1 MNETVSELKRRLE
14 ESGALLEGHFVL
26 SSGLHSGHYMQCAL
40 FLRYPANAAFAGNL
54 LAKAI
59 ESAKPDFI
67 VSPALGG
74 LIIGHEVARYLDVP
88 FLFCERKEGKM
99 ELRRFPCPEN
109 GKFIIVEDVITTGG
123 SSVEAAQAILGCG
136 KASWIGTACIVNRS
150 GGDSLLAEAP
160 YSLWDVSFPNYTPD
174 ECPYCRQGIPLL
186 KPGSRTS

>member
-1 MNETVSELKRRLE
+1 
-14 ESGALLEGHFVL
+14 
-26 SSGLHSGHYMQCAL
+26 MQCAL

-74 LIIGHEVARYLDVP
+74 LIIGHEVARYLDIP
-88 FLFCERKEGKM
+88 FLFCERREGRM
-99 ELRRFPCPEN
+99 ELRRFHCPEN
-109 GKFIIVEDVITTGG
+109 GKFIVVEDVITTGG
-123 SSVEAAQAILGCG
+123 SSMEAAQAVLGCG

-160 YSLWDVSFPNYTPD
+160 YSLWDISFPNYSPD
-174 ECPYCRQGIPLL
+174 ECPYCRQGIPLT
-186 KPGSRTS
+186 KPGSRVS